1 MSQKSQGMGDETM
14 AASVCAT
21 VTAPDT
27 RTGGGAAEVPREVA
41 SSSIMQVHLQG
52 CDKSVTA
59 VTQEALMGDR
69 VKLTSMAKAAG

>member
-1 MSQKSQGMGDETM
+1 
-14 AASVCAT
+14 
-21 VTAPDT
+21 
-27 RTGGGAAEVPREVA
+27 VA

-52 CDKSVTA
+52 CEKSVTA